1 MKLAADQKVQ
11 VQGWVKQAQMESD
24 VEPYLRSMAEDYNG
38 GALGWMSALLTCLRS
53 ASLIHQT
60 HHWQTRGL
68 AFYGDHQLFM
78 RLYEDSQ
85 AFIDSVAEK
94 TVGLGNPSLV
104 DPVTQAKH
112 LAYCVGKC
120 YEGAK
125 AEEGPNGMVQI
136 SLRKEYYV
144 LAAVKVVLHELAK
157 AGILSDGTENLLQGI
172 ADKHE
177 EFVYLLKQRA
187 DGASYSYAR

>member
-1 MKLAADQKVQ
+1 MKLAAQQKAQ
-11 VQGWVKQAQMESD
+11 VQGWVKQAQMKSE
-24 VEPYLRSMAEDYNG
+24 VEPYLRSMAESYHG
-38 GALGWMSALLTCLRS
+38 GPLGWMSALLTCLRS

-104 DPVTQAKH
+104 DPVIQAKH
-112 LAYCVGKC
+112 LAYCVSKC
-120 YEGAK
+120 YEDAK

-136 SLRKEYYV
+136 SLQKEYYI
-144 LAAVKVVLHELAK
+144 LEAVKVVLHELGE

-177 EFVYLLKQRA
+177 EFVYLLKQRL
-187 DGASYSYAR
+187 DASYSYAR

>member
-1 MKLAADQKVQ
+1 M
-11 VQGWVKQAQMESD
+11 
-24 VEPYLRSMAEDYNG
+24 
-38 GALGWMSALLTCLRS
+38 
-53 ASLIHQT
+53 
-60 HHWQTRGL
+60 

-104 DPVTQAKH
+104 DPVIQAKH
-112 LAYCVGKC
+112 LAYCVAKC
-120 YEGAK
+120 YEG
-125 AEEGPNGMVQI
+125 AEEGPNGMIQI
-136 SLRKEYYV
+136 SLRKEYCV
-144 LAAVKVVLHELAK
+144 LEAVRVVLHELGE

-187 DGASYSYAR
+187 DGTSYSYAR

>member
-1 MKLAADQKVQ
+1 MKLATDQKVQ

-24 VEPYLRSMAEDYNG
+24 VEPYLRSMAEDYKSP
-38 GALGWMSALLTCLRS
+38 LGWMSALLTCLRS
-53 ASLIHQT
+53 AAMIHQT

-85 AFIDSVAEK
+85 VFIDSMAEK

-104 DPVTQAKH
+104 DPVIQTKH
-112 LAYCVGKC
+112 LAYCVSKC

-125 AEEGPNGMVQI
+125 TEGPNGMVRI
-136 SLRKEYYV
+136 SLQKEYYV
-144 LAAVKVVLHELAK
+144 LAAVKVVLHELAQ

-177 EFVYLLKQRA
+177 EFVYLLKQRV